1 MAEFLIS
8 AFADETSNDPD
19 HQIAAL
25 KRNGLRMIEPRNI
38 GGGIV
43 DRTDAELDAFADKLD
58 RAGIGIS
65 ALGSPIGKYDI
76 DKPFDAHLTVFRRAL
91 EVCRRLGTDRMRMF
105 SFFVPQE
112 RLKECRAEVLRRL
125 SVMLEEADRA
135 GVTLCHE
142 NESKIYGQNPA
153 EVADLLNALPGLYG
167 VFDAANYV
175 MNDAD
180 PLAGIDATLIRPAYL
195 HMKDAIGAE
204 KAIVPVG
211 MGDGRYEEVLRCVD
225 RAMDGLVY
233 LTVEPHLHIFEIY
246 QRIDSHKLKTGIEFD
261 NSDDA
266 FDCAVAAVKKML
278 TGLGYREGE
287 DLVWR
292 K

>member
-8 AFADETSNDPD
+8 AFADETSTDPD
-19 HQIAAL
+19 HQIEAL
-25 KRNGLRMIEPRNI
+25 KRNRLRLIEPRNI

-43 DRTDAELDAFADKLD
+43 DRSDAELDAFADKLD
-58 RAGIGIS
+58 REGIGIS
-65 ALGSPIGKYDI
+65 ALGSPIGKFGI
-76 DKPFDAHLTVFRRAL
+76 DKDFDEHLTVFRRAL

-112 RLKECRAEVLRRL
+112 RLRECRAEVLRRL

-142 NESKIYGQNPA
+142 NESNIYGQNPA
-153 EVADLLNALPGLYG
+153 EVADLLNSLPGLYG
-167 VFDAANYV
+167 IFDAANYV

-180 PLAGIDATLIRPAYL
+180 PLAGVEATLIRPAYL

-211 MGDGRYEEVLRCVD
+211 MGDGRYEEVLRRVD
-225 RAMDGLVY
+225 TAMDGLVY
-233 LTVEPHLHIFEIY
+233 LTVEPHLHIFESY
-246 QRIDSHKLKTGIEFD
+246 RKIDSHRLKTGISFD

-278 TGLGYREGE
+278 TNLGYREGE
-287 DLVWR
+287 DLIWR

>member
-175 MNDAD
+175 MNDQD

-211 MGDGRYEEVLRCVD
+211 MGDGRYEEVLRRVD
-225 RAMDGLVY
+225 HAMDGLVT

>member
-1 MAEFLIS
+1 
-8 AFADETSNDPD
+8 
-19 HQIAAL
+19 
-25 KRNGLRMIEPRNI
+25 MIEPRNI

-91 EVCRRLGTDRMRMF
+91 EVCRRLGTNRMRMF

-142 NESKIYGQNPA
+142 NESKIYGQNPE
-153 EVADLLNALPGLYG
+153 EVADLLHALPGLYG
-167 VFDAANYV
+167 VFDAGNYV
-175 MNDAD
+175 MNDQD

-211 MGDGRYEEVLRCVD
+211 MGDGRYEKVLRRVD

-246 QRIDSHKLKTGIEFD
+246 QRIDSHKLKTGIAFD

-266 FDCAVAAVKKML
+266 FDCAVGSVKTML
-278 TGLGYREGE
+278 TRLGYTEGA
-287 DLVWR
+287 DLIWR

>member
-8 AFADETSNDPD
+8 AFADETSTDPD

-25 KRNGLRMIEPRNI
+25 KRNSLRMIEPRNI

-91 EVCRRLGTDRMRMF
+91 EICRRLGTNRMRMF

-142 NESKIYGQNPA
+142 NESKIYGQNPE
-153 EVADLLNALPGLYG
+153 EVADLLHALPGLYG

-180 PLAGIDATLIRPAYL
+180 PLAGMEATLIRPAYL

-211 MGDGRYEEVLRCVD
+211 MGDGRYEEVLRRVD

-233 LTVEPHLHIFEIY
+233 LAVEPHLHIFEIS
-246 QRIDSHKLKTGIEFD
+246 QRIDSHKLKTGIAFD
-261 NSDDA
+261 NSDDS
-266 FDCAVAAVKKML
+266 FDCAVGSVKTML
-278 TGLGYREGE
+278 TKLGYTEGA